1 MATKPQSRPVAGS
14 PTVLEA
20 ITLPRLLT
28 AEQTAKILGVTP
40 NTLNDWRYQRRHL
53 EFTKFGGKVMY
64 DAADVA
70 AYIDRSKQKVSHD

>member
-1 MATKPQSRPVAGS
+1 MATKTRPRPADA
-14 PTVLEA
+14 PAVLTA
-20 ITLPRLLT
+20 IEIPRLLT

-40 NTLNDWRYQRRHL
+40 NTLSDWRYQRRHL

-70 AYIDRSKQKVSHD
+70 AYINRSKQKVSHD